1 MSAPV
6 STHYCETALD
16 IVEEPLALAYRLAR
30 SGAFHDYM
38 VYENQGTWSFAAGR
52 LAELRLSPAGI
63 ELTCGPL
70 VRHLPLVKG
79 LPAVGSLLASLPL
92 RGWRA
97 YGWARFELADVLS
110 GATLPAGSGDLLFLV
125 VPAMEVRIT
134 DGRALLRASDEE
146 RLEHLA
152 GLVRSDTGSPTL
164 PEARLTINAEDYGDY
179 RAAVA
184 AAVAAIEAGHLEKVI
199 LSREVTVPYTVDLAA
214 SYYAGRQHNTPA
226 RSFLLDLGG
235 IKAAGFSP
243 ETILEAT
250 RDGMVTTTPLAGTRA
265 RTGSPHADA
274 RLRADLLSDPK
285 EIHEHAISVRLAC
298 DELASVC
305 RTVQVRDFMTVQE
318 RGSVQHLAS
327 AVSGRLRD
335 GHGPWHALAAVFP
348 AITATGVSKKTARE
362 LIREVERTPRGLYAG
377 AVLTCDDDGALDAAL
392 VLRTIFQDNSRTWLR
407 AGAGVVRHSRP
418 EREYEETCEKLNCV
432 TGHLVPGE

>member
-6 STHYCETALD
+6 SAHYCETALD
-16 IVEEPLALAYRLAR
+16 IAEGPLALACRLAR
-30 SGAFHDYM
+30 SGAFSDYM
-38 VYENQGTWSFAAGR
+38 VYENQGIWSFAAGR
-52 LAELRLSPAGI
+52 LAELRLSPAGM

-70 VRHLPLVKG
+70 VRHLPLAEG
-79 LPAVGSLLASLPL
+79 LPGVGSLLAGLPL

-110 GATLPAGSGDLLFLV
+110 GATLPEDSGDLLFLM
-125 VPAMEVRIT
+125 VPASEVRIT
-134 DGRALLRASDEE
+134 DGRVLLRASDEE
-146 RLEHLA
+146 RLKHLA
-152 GLVRSDTGSPTL
+152 GLVRSDPGPPALT
-164 PEARLTINAEDYGDY
+164 EARLTLNAEDHGNY

-184 AAVAAIEAGHLEKVI
+184 TAVAAIEAGHLEKVV

-214 SYYAGRQHNTPA
+214 SYYAGRHHNTPA

-235 IKAAGFSP
+235 LRAAGFSP

-250 RDGMVTTTPLAGTRA
+250 GDGQVTTTPLAGTRA

-305 RTVQVRDFMTVQE
+305 GTVHVRDFMTVQE

-327 AVSGRLRD
+327 AVSGRLRS

-348 AITATGVSKKTARE
+348 AVTATGIPKQTARN
-362 LIREVERTPRGLYAG
+362 LIREVELTPRGLYAG

-392 VLRTIFQDNSRTWLR
+392 VLRTIYQDTDRTWLR

-418 EREYEETCEKLNCV
+418 EREHEETCEKLNSV
-432 TGHLVPGE
+432 TRHLVPGE